1 MKTTIWLL
9 VCAFFI
15 IYSSKP
21 TVHFKPFSIDFAS
34 PYTPFALLFLVI
46 SLTLFQLQSRKDAKL
61 ETLEKYYRIGFKEG
75 SDFTVEQINE
85 KLKEQG
91 KSSTISIKR
100 DVE

>member
-9 VCAFFI
+9 ICAFFI
-15 IYSSKP
+15 IYISKP

-34 PYTPFALLFLVI
+34 PYTPFAIIFLSI
-46 SLTLFQLQSRKDAKL
+46 SLILFRLQLREDVKL
-61 ETLEKYYRIGFKEG
+61 ETLDKYYRLGFKEG

-85 KLKEQG
+85 KLKEQENNY
-91 KSSTISIKR
+91 TISIKR